1 VPALEGGACLNGGG
15 CGGVEGGSLGGLV
28 EEDAK
33 KGLLLLSYVGRLL
46 MSCWLRKSLLEF
58 HKVYT
63 IYGGPQQEGFRPRV

>member
-1 VPALEGGACLNGGG
+1 M
-15 CGGVEGGSLGGLV
+15 EGGSLGGLV

-46 MSCWLRKSLLEF
+46 MSYSWLRKCLLEF